1 LTFVVLGVAVVDK
14 QPAPEFIG
22 LIIGSTVTAGGF
34 AIGGVSGGCL
44 NPAVSIGIAASHI
57 LGGGFFYKALFY
69 TACQLVGGATAAWV
83 FRVAYSGDETSSKG
97 IKTFTGEFVGTFLL
111 VLTVG
116 CNVLTGNGTWGAV
129 SIACV
134 LMASIYAFAGAS
146 GAHLNPAVTAA
157 LAFAGKLDKRTS
169 LAKQIVLY
177 FSAQISGGLVA
188 AFVYHMLFAK
198 GFPLVPKT
206 NHTSG
211 AMLCEL
217 IYTFMLCFVVLN
229 TAASKAIGGGKNQY
243 FGLAIGFVI
252 IAGGYGSGPLGAGCF
267 NPAVAMSI
275 FAGAD
280 FVDYN
285 SEIAASGRCACYVL
299 VEIAA
304 AGLAAVLFS
313 VIRPEEKDESSEPP
327 RNGAGYTLQSKLIS
341 EVLGTFM
348 LVFTVGLNVL
358 GESKAAAFSI
368 AASLTCMICAIGDV
382 SGGHFNPAVTLAI
395 QFCGK
400 NKPDMKEAAFY
411 ILSQVVGA
419 VLASFAYSFAYN
431 GGTFPLGPGAGHGWG
446 SVAAAETT
454 FTFVLAFVVLSV
466 AVVSN
471 KPAPDFIGFIIG
483 SCVTVGGFAIGGV
496 SGGCLNPA
504 VAIGIAASNVMGGG
518 LFYKALI
525 YSGFELLGGAAAAG
539 LFKVVYESELPKG
552 HPSLV

>member
-1 LTFVVLGVAVVDK
+1 
-14 QPAPEFIG
+14 
-22 LIIGSTVTAGGF
+22 
-34 AIGGVSGGCL
+34 
-44 NPAVSIGIAASHI
+44 
-57 LGGGFFYKALFY
+57 
-69 TACQLVGGATAAWV
+69 
-83 FRVAYSGDETSSKG
+83 
-97 IKTFTGEFVGTFLL
+97 
-111 VLTVG
+111 
-116 CNVLTGNGTWGAV
+116 
-129 SIACV
+129 
-134 LMASIYAFAGAS
+134 
-146 GAHLNPAVTAA
+146 
-157 LAFAGKLDKRTS
+157 
-169 LAKQIVLY
+169 
-177 FSAQISGGLVA
+177 
-188 AFVYHMLFAK
+188 
-198 GFPLVPKT
+198 
-206 NHTSG
+206 
-211 AMLCEL
+211 MLCEL

-285 SEIAASGRCACYVL
+285 SEIAASWRCVFYVL

-327 RNGAGYTLQSKLIS
+327 SDGAGYTLQSKLIS

-395 QFCGK
+395 QLCGK

-431 GGTFPLGPGAGHGWG
+431 GGTFPLGPGVGHGWG

-518 LFYKALI
+518 IFYKALI

-552 HPSLV
+552 QPGLV